1 MIPEN
6 MAEEK
11 ASNEI
16 SEPIRNPLMPDAEK
30 HMVELVCRSLIVSD
44 NFKVA
49 PANGQIMSARIRS
62 DIVHSLLS

>member
-1 MIPEN
+1 
-6 MAEEK
+6 
-11 ASNEI
+11 
-16 SEPIRNPLMPDAEK
+16 
-30 HMVELVCRSLIVSD
+30 LVCRSLIVSD